1 MGKTA
6 QNRKKLRRHRRNQ
19 WQRVTKRD
27 NRTKT
32 GWNVQVMNP
41 NTNEWERD
49 CVGTR

>member
-1 MGKTA
+1 MSKTA
-6 QNRKKLRRHRRNQ
+6 QNRKKLRKHRRNQ
-19 WQRVTKRD
+19 WLRVAKRD